1 MKQLNSA
8 GRARARRAG
17 VRAARAVRGVGAL
30 VRRAHGRFAG
40 VIRDAG
46 LATAEYAVVMIAAVG
61 FAGLLVVILRSSEI
75 RETLTNLVRDA
86 LSV

>member
-1 MKQLNSA
+1 MQQVSRA
-8 GRARARRAG
+8 GTAWGRRSRRVVGAVQRVPRVVRRARAR
-17 VRAARAVRGVGAL
+17 
-30 VRRAHGRFAG
+30 FAG
-40 VIRDAG
+40 TTRDAG

-86 LSV
+86 LAV

>member
-1 MKQLNSA
+1 MQQVSGARAAWAHARGRVA
-8 GRARARRAG
+8 GVAGRVPAGLRRARAR
-17 VRAARAVRGVGAL
+17 
-30 VRRAHGRFAG
+30 FAG
-40 VIRDAG
+40 TTRDAG

-61 FAGLLVVILRSSEI
+61 FAGLLVVILRSAEI

>member
-1 MKQLNSA
+1 MQQVS
-8 GRARARRAG
+8 RARTSWGRRGRRVVAPPRWLPAG
-17 VRAARAVRGVGAL
+17 VRR
-30 VRRAHGRFAG
+30 VRRRFAG
-40 VIRDAG
+40 ATRDAG

-86 LSV
+86 LAV

>member
-1 MKQLNSA
+1 MKQLSRA
-8 GRARARRAG
+8 GRARTRRAG
-17 VRAARAVRGVGAL
+17 RRATRAVRGVGGI
-30 VRRAHGRFAG
+30 VRRARGRFAG
-40 VIRDAG
+40 MTRDAG

-75 RETLTNLVRDA
+75 RETLTTLVRDA